1 MSFPEGK
8 QENNNLHAS
17 HYYSMG
23 LTLIESH
30 GKLQEYRLS
39 FGDEIRGELRLMQ
52 CASVVTPSCHNHK
65 VNGSRAGLRRQN
77 ESNYRSHRPTVTFR
91 LFYCNPLE

>member
-17 HYYSMG
+17 HYSTG

-39 FGDEIRGELRLMQ
+39 FGDEIGGELRVMQ
-52 CASVVTPSCHNHK
+52 CASVVTQSCHNHK
-65 VNGSRAGLRRQN
+65 VNVSRAVLCRQN
-77 ESNYRSHRPTVTFR
+77 ESNYRSHRPIVTFR
-91 LFYCNPLE
+91 LLYCNPLE